1 LQVVQEL
8 REQQAINQIVVF
20 QLDNEYYGAD
30 IAVVREVVPLQ
41 RVTYVPRTPDYVLGV
56 INLRGRVIPVIDL
69 RRRLGLPMRAAT
81 KATRIAIG
89 EVDGDQVGMVVDS
102 VEEVARVPAEAVEPP
117 SSLLSQI
124 DREHVLGVAKLKD
137 RLITLLD
144 LRRIL
149 VREERRT
156 PVAQYTGRDSHRW
169 ALVLTSPQRTA
180 VSFSTRRRS
189 CSRPWRPVS
198 SAWRARRRIRTRR
211 SSRTSSGRRTR

>member
-1 LQVVQEL
+1 MVQEL

-69 RRRLGLPMRAAT
+69 RRRLGLPMRAVT

-156 PVAQYTGRDSHRW
+156 PVAQ
-169 ALVLTSPQRTA
+169 
-180 VSFSTRRRS
+180 
-189 CSRPWRPVS
+189 
-198 SAWRARRRIRTRR
+198 
-211 SSRTSSGRRTR
+211 